1 MMNSTRLASG
11 NHFCIL
17 YFMQNYYLGRLGMDR
32 RQRRRKQMRVE
43 CTILLFVIA
52 GLALAAYAIT
62 VYEGW
67 PFVLLFVALL
77 WLSNMMR
84 TR

>member
-1 MMNSTRLASG
+1 
-11 NHFCIL
+11 
-17 YFMQNYYLGRLGMDR
+17 
-32 RQRRRKQMRVE
+32 MRVE